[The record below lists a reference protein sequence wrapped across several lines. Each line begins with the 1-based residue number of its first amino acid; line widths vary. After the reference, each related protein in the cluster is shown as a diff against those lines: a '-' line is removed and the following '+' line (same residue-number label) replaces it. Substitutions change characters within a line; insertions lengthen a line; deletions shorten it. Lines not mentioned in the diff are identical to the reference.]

1 MNYILINLNQGWISK
16 AIEQYNILQDLSP
29 FHVSWY
35 NREIALYLA
44 HHFDD
49 PIDSFHLDR
58 DLNPYFKEY
67 WCKREDPR
75 KILNYNSQK
84 PLPKDFK
91 DVENI
96 KRCEL
101 SEDVSK
107 LLDAATLFG
116 PKLQYQCPGFMAN
129 KRQWKMCGMA
139 VIDVAQ
145 HLKRYWESDSND
157 KEFKDFGWRRMFEII
172 VRWRQYSEPND
183 PVVWVDLLSQEQ
195 FEEGFGSHTPMVA
208 GQTYVVRY
216 SPYYYESFPLM
227 KQLFSQTGASEVKQR
242 EMNNAKSLEE
252 AYVIAGSDFYV
263 CTPCEST
270 ANPGKIYEG
279 TRLTLQVYTFFFF
292 FLIFVYNLLIFKYSL
307 DHLKVLN
314 IVFVHLVHHQD
325 GGNILRNQI
334 FVLRN

>member
-1 MNYILINLNQGWISK
+1 
-16 AIEQYNILQDLSP
+16 
-29 FHVSWY
+29 
-35 NREIALYLA
+35 
-44 HHFDD
+44 
-49 PIDSFHLDR
+49 
-58 DLNPYFKEY
+58 
-67 WCKREDPR
+67 
-75 KILNYNSQK
+75 
-84 PLPKDFK
+84 
-91 DVENI
+91 
-96 KRCEL
+96 
-101 SEDVSK
+101 
-107 LLDAATLFG
+107 
-116 PKLQYQCPGFMAN
+116 MAN

-325 GGNILRNQI
+325 GGNILRN
-334 FVLRN
+334 